1 MPCGGGRIFVATG
14 YDKLGM
20 TNAVAAA
27 LDLAGQILNDSPS
40 WAKPLHRRPTGPRA
54 AAQLVRGNAE
64 VALSM
69 TLGLVAAELRGAPEV
84 APAEG
89 ESKVGRE
96 SLVPVGRS
104 TVGGT
109 TCSVVALCTHLGGT
123 LKWNDFERSWDCPL
137 HGSRFAPDGQVLEG
151 PATRGLRAAP
161 PSPGS
166 PVPGPGHA
174 DQSGEAVTWSS
185 AARARR
191 SRWPESAVRATPA
204 VNAHQLLPTES
215 ALAPPGYRVA

>member
-96 SLVPVGRS
+96 SLDWRAARP
-104 TVGGT
+104 
-109 TCSVVALCTHLGGT
+109 LGGRPA
-123 LKWNDFERSWDCPL
+123 RSWRC
-137 HGSRFAPDGQVLEG
+137 AP
-151 PATRGLRAAP
+151 
-161 PSPGS
+161 
-166 PVPGPGHA
+166 
-174 DQSGEAVTWSS
+174 TW
-185 AARARR
+185 AGR
-191 SRWPESAVRATPA
+191 
-204 VNAHQLLPTES
+204 
-215 ALAPPGYRVA
+215 